1 MVKYS
6 IEYGYRRTPAYSLTA
21 HQFIGAVFAVDVF
34 LVGGNGVLVF
44 E

>member
-34 LVGGNGVLVF
+34 LVGGNGVLVC